1 MMGRLGSAARAR
13 VRRHAGEC
21 WALASHVPP
30 KSPSKYTLAELRTT
44 LLSNG
49 QRVFSGSFARSR
61 VREGKGSACGAIAGR
76 RAPPGGDE
84 QRSRR
89 KSLFQFVTLV

>member
-1 MMGRLGSAARAR
+1 MVGHSAVARAR

-30 KSPSKYTLAELRTT
+30 KSPSKYTLTDLRTT

-61 VREGKGSACGAIAGR
+61 VREGKGSVCGAVAGR
-76 RAPPGGDE
+76 RAPPGSVE
-84 QRSRR
+84 LRSRR
-89 KSLFQFVTLV
+89 ESWFQFVTLV